1 MFVAERPFSATASRR
16 SLMDFEEARL
26 RRRRNGKCCCCRGSS
41 VRQWNVPRVKQR
53 REPAKE
59 REREGE
65 TEREG
70 EGGGGG
76 EKLD

>member
-1 MFVAERPFSATASRR
+1 MFVAERPFSGVASRR

-59 REREGE
+59 RERERQR
-65 TEREG
+65 ERWKR
-70 EGGGGG
+70 EGGGG
-76 EKLD
+76 ET